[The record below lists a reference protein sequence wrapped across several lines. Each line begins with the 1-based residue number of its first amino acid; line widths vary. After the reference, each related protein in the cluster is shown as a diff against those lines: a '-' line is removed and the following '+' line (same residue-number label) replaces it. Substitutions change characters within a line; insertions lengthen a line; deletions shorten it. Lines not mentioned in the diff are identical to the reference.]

1 MEESDESPAA
11 TAEVEAA
18 LGLNAPLFVNSVLNA
33 VDDVRY
39 GAFEYCL
46 QEGAPEAVGAAT
58 ATQKAEEL
66 ERGVISIHNLVK
78 DVLDKRMS
86 NWEKYCLRHCF
97 AIPEGFLTREDHSSS
112 AKGSLNDG
120 NSDLDLD
127 EELVSLRKKL
137 EYANNE
143 SEELQRDISSLERQ
157 AECQRNLG
165 SCMAELLKVF
175 ESKSF
180 QDNFQDLVKAI
191 PIFHQKLKGMKREV
205 AGSTVDQ
212 NVWNVSGLG
221 KRKRLASDLTA
232 STEDVKVVTN
242 EVKKA

>member
-1 MEESDESPAA
+1 MEESDESAA
-11 TAEVEAA
+11 AAAAEAA

-46 QEGAPEAVGAAT
+46 QEAAPEAVGAAT

-86 NWEKYCLRHCF
+86 NWENYCLQHCF
-97 AIPEGFLTREDHSSS
+97 TIPEGFLMREDDSSS

-120 NSDLDLD
+120 NSDSDLD
-127 EELVSLRKKL
+127 AELVSLRKKL
-137 EYANNE
+137 EDANNE
-143 SEELQRDISSLERQ
+143 SEELQREISSLERQ
-157 AECQRNLG
+157 AECQRNLN
-165 SCMAELLKVF
+165 SSMAEVLKVF

-180 QDNFQDLVKAI
+180 QDNFQGTTLDSIVVYN
-191 PIFHQKLKGMKREV
+191 KR
-205 AGSTVDQ
+205 
-212 NVWNVSGLG
+212 
-221 KRKRLASDLTA
+221 RKR
-232 STEDVKVVTN
+232 N
-242 EVKKA
+242 HII